1 MVSALV
7 RVQTLARKILLSL
20 LRKILNSHS
29 ARSVHPDVYM
39 GTGECNAWGNT
50 PMDLHP
56 NQGSVEIF
64 LVASCYRNLA
74 GLKSHLARMWT

>member
-7 RVQTLARKILLSL
+7 RVQTLAREILWSLS
-20 LRKILNSHS
+20 RKILNSHG
-29 ARSVHPDVYM
+29 ASVHPDVYM

-74 GLKSHLARMWT
+74 GLKSHLARMRT